1 MINMYYQKHKERL
14 QKEASERYQNLSAE
28 EKDKSRTKARE
39 RHHNFTKKKEQRRH
53 CYEERKQKLPDYGSN
68 HYITNKN

>member
-1 MINMYYQKHKERL
+1 MYYQKHKERL

-28 EKDKSRTKARE
+28 EKTKAE
-39 RHHNFTKKKEQRRH
+39 KKLEKDITILLKKKEQRRH

-68 HYITNKN
+68 HYITNKK